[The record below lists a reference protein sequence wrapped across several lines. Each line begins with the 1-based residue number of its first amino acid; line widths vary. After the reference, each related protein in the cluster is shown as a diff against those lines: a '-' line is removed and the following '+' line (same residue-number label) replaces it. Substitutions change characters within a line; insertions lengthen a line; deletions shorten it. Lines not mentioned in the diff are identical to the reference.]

1 MSHAT
6 PRVEEDLVELE
17 AFVVD
22 WVPVLVKAGLAPS
35 RSAAHRLIE
44 ACALRVDGLVES
56 RYTSEVARKN
66 EDPVFVV
73 QVYNTTKIVRFN
85 PSKES
90 GNRFNLVSGRREYG
104 LPWYT
109 SDETSR

>member
-1 MSHAT
+1 MNEED
-6 PRVEEDLVELE
+6 PPVEEEVELE

-44 ACALRVDGLVES
+44 AGALRVDGFAES
-56 RYTSEVARKN
+56 RYTSEVVRKN

-73 QVYNTTKIVRFN
+73 RVGKT
-85 PSKES
+85 
-90 GNRFNLVSGRREYG
+90 GN
-104 LPWYT
+104 
-109 SDETSR
+109 DEGFPAHSRSAS